1 MFTSNNLS
9 IIDETGRSDV
19 MAATVPATNK
29 WLLTKQASVAQSAE
43 QWQARDGFLSEPCG
57 RRASL
62 THEQMEA
69 AWKGKERLPKCGKR
83 WRQAEEESKRMSK
96 PWARL
101 RAWVSVNAWAVQKC
115 HWTRALG
122 SRCLLAFTTHTAGC
136 PTGQPGA
143 SDTKVDAWN
152 PRCPDPPTERHPL
165 VLHLTLRIPFL
176 PLCIS

>member
-43 QWQARDGFLSEPCG
+43 RWQARDGFLSEPCG
-57 RRASL
+57 RRAML

-69 AWKGKERLPKCGKR
+69 TWKGKGRLLKCRKR
-83 WRQAEEESKRMSK
+83 WRQAEEERKLRSK

-101 RAWVSVNAWAVQKC
+101 RTWVSMNAWAVQKC
-115 HWTRALG
+115 LGTRALG

-136 PTGQPGA
+136 PTGQPGCLWHQRGCVEPSVPRPSHWETFVGTPLNTEA
-143 SDTKVDAWN
+143 SFSSPV
-152 PRCPDPPTERHPL
+152 H
-165 VLHLTLRIPFL
+165 
-176 PLCIS
+176 